1 MATIVGE
8 LIQLPI
14 GILGQRLDKLEVLHG
29 SKFRNKVITAMFCC
43 LHGVHWWSIVSGWK
57 ATVIYT
63 YS

>member
-29 SKFRNKVITAMFCC
+29 SKFRNKVLTAMFCC
-43 LHGVHWWSIVSGWK
+43 LHGV
-57 ATVIYT
+57 Y
-63 YS
+63 